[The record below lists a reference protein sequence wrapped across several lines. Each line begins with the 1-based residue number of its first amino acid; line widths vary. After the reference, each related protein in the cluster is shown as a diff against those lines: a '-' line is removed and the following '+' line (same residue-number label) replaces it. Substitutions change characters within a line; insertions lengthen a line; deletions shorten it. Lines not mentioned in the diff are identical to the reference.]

1 MFKKDHLDAL
11 YGELRREWFG
21 KPVYEELIRDAH
33 LGVTLHD
40 VGRPLDEIDPIVVAL
55 IEKHK
60 PEDSPSDT
68 G

>member
-11 YGELRREWFG
+11 YGELRSGWYG
-21 KPVYEELIRDAH
+21 KPIYEKLIREAH
-33 LGVTLHD
+33 LGVSLHD
-40 VGRPLDEIDPIVVAL
+40 AGRSISELDPIVVGL

-60 PEDSPSDT
+60 PSVQ